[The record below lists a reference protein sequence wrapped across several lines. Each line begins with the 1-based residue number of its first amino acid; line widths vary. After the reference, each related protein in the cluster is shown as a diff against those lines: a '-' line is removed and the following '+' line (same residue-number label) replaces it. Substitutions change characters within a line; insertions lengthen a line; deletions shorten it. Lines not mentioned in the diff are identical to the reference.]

1 MQRRVVRGRAVPPYV
16 LVVVAVLLLALSTPA
31 TALDPPA
38 AATPARQPRPVPTAL
53 TELPARIHQAVRVVR
68 SERYCTRVWCTV
80 VQSWQRDSSGA
91 WHRVRTADGTF
102 AVRAQIGY
110 SGFAPQGE
118 KRQGDGHT
126 PNGVY
131 DIVTAFSTDDSNPG
145 TAMPWR
151 QRKPTSS
158 VTGYEGE
165 LYNTWIEEAGR
176 TDGDRPAMR
185 YGFWIDYNHGRLE
198 PGVGPAPVQGRGSG
212 IFLHTV
218 DVDDRF
224 APTLGCVAVGP
235 AKAWWLL
242 RWLDPAA
249 NPRVLLN
256 R

>member
-1 MQRRVVRGRAVPPYV
+1 MQRRLLGGGSVPPYV
-16 LVVVAVLLLALSTPA
+16 IIVVAVLLLGLGTPA
-31 TALDPPA
+31 SAGPRT
-38 AATPARQPRPVPTAL
+38 AATLATQPRPVPSAL
-53 TELPARIHQAVRVVR
+53 TELPARIQQAVRVIR
-68 SERYCTRVWCTV
+68 SDRYCTKVWCTV

-91 WHRVRTADGTF
+91 WQRVRTTDGTF
-102 AVRAQIGY
+102 AVRGQIGY
-110 SGFAPQGE
+110 NGFAPQGE
-118 KRQGDGHT
+118 KLQGDGHT

-131 DIVTAFSTDDSNPG
+131 DIVTAFSTDDANPG

-158 VTGYEGE
+158 VTGYAGE

-185 YGFWIDYNHGRLE
+185 YGFWINYNHGRLE

-212 IFLHTV
+212 IFLHTIV
-218 DVDDRF
+218 PGHPF
-224 APTLGCVAVGP
+224 EPTLGCVAVRP